1 MSDELIAPS
10 AVATALGSKLL
21 YDVCGPSAKYIGG
34 ELATYAEAGVNN
46 LKRIFTIAAERI
58 KALGKSEGQVPPRLL
73 KNILMEGYFC
83 EDELGAQYL
92 GGVLAS
98 GKSPVSRD
106 DRAVSHCALVTSL
119 SSYQIRTHYLL
130 YSSILTFRDDAVAHI
145 LDWVRRGHGATVL
158 INAAEY
164 NEAMEFT
171 AHEDPKQLSEHAFI
185 GLQQKGL
192 VEEGVSI
199 INPNPKIR
207 SQPPAHFR
215 FFRPTTAGVELFLW
229 GLGVGDL
236 GFAAYGPHLLT
247 SDMPPTL
254 KPIHLEL
261 GRCSYS

>member
-1 MSDELIAPS
+1 
-10 AVATALGSKLL
+10 
-21 YDVCGPSAKYIGG
+21 
-34 ELATYAEAGVNN
+34 
-46 LKRIFTIAAERI
+46 
-58 KALGKSEGQVPPRLL
+58 
-73 KNILMEGYFC
+73 MEGYFC

-106 DRAVSHCALVTSL
+106 DRAVAHCALVTSL

-130 YSSILTFRDDAVAHI
+130 YSSILTFSEDTVAQI

-171 AHEDPKQLSEHAFI
+171 AHEDPKQISEHAFI

-192 VEEGVSI
+192 VEEGASV

-207 SQPPAHFR
+207 DQPLTHFR
-215 FFRPTTAGVELFLW
+215 FFRPTTVGIELFLW

-236 GFAAYGPHLLT
+236 GFATYGPHLLT
-247 SDMPPTL
+247 SETPPTI
-254 KPIHLEL
+254 KPVHLEF
-261 GRCSYS
+261 GQCSYS